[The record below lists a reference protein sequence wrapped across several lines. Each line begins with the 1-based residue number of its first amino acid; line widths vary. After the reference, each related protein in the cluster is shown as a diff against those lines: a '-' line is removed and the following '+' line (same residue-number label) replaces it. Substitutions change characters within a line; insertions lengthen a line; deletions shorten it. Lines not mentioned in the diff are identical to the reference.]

1 MSSNHIQRLTAVQ
14 VPSVKLKK
22 KKKEKSPA
30 TFSNKKNLEKGEE
43 PELITTD
50 FRHCS
55 AKVRT

>member
-22 KKKEKSPA
+22 KKIPA